1 MATRT
6 VSRTRTPARTAQT
19 ESDGQDGRDGQAPQE
34 PPRPAI
40 WLQVVLPGGAS
51 QPVGIAL
58 DDPAWEQTLDNTVTQ
73 VKLLVMRDLLSRKT
87 G

>member
-1 MATRT
+1 MTT
-6 VSRTRTPARTAQT
+6 KTRTRTPARTDTDAGT
-19 ESDGQDGRDGQAPQE
+19 DGQAQQAPPQ
-34 PPRPAI
+34 PAV

-73 VKLLVMRDLLSRKT
+73 VKLLVMRDQLSRKT